1 MIMTIKAARDK
12 LMQLQRKM
20 AAYDHATGL
29 IYYDG
34 ATTAPRDTADNRAAT
49 LSVLS
54 EEIYKLSTSKE
65 TVDLLEFLDAFKEK
79 LPAAEQRMV
88 FLLLK
93 DIRDKQ
99 KIPMEE
105 YVAYQELLVKA
116 DDVWHRAKEA
126 SDFEMFRPVLEEI
139 FATTIRFAG

>member
-20 AAYDHATGL
+20 AAYSHAEAL

-34 ATTAPRDTADNRAAT
+34 ATTAPKETADNRAAT

-65 TVDLLEFLDAFKEK
+65 TVDLLEFLDSFKVK

-88 FLLLK
+88 FP
-93 DIRDKQ
+93 IRSF
-99 KIPMEE
+99 
-105 YVAYQELLVKA
+105 
-116 DDVWHRAKEA
+116 W
-126 SDFEMFRPVLEEI
+126 
-139 FATTIRFAG
+139 